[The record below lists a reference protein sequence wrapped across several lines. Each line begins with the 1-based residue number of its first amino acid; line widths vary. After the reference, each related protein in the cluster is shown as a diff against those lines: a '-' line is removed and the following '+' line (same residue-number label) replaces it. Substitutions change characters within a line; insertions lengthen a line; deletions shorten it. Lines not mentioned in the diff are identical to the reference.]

1 MSNPRVNR
9 YLKDKAFDHMDHALG
24 RYHDPTGETH
34 RNYFAIDAG
43 SDLALQFD
51 TSPWWA
57 KSGQQADM
65 AYYHVT
71 DIGKQA
77 LKAHLAEHAPMKAF
91 NVAFGGYSDTIPA
104 PSASKAKYKYWLRV
118 SDTDCDLTFIDFSR
132 TARVRRAA

>member
-24 RYHDPTGETH
+24 RYFDPMGETH
-34 RNYFAIDAG
+34 RNYFAIEAG
-43 SDLALQFD
+43 SDLAREFEA
-51 TSPWWA
+51 SPWWA

-71 DIGKQA
+71 DVGKQA
-77 LKAHLAEHAPMKAF
+77 LKDHLVATDPRCAF
-91 NVAFGGYSDTIPA
+91 VVTWDGYSQTISA
-104 PSASKAKYKYWLRV
+104 LTASKAKYDYFLHVKDVMPDIR
-118 SDTDCDLTFIDFSR
+118 FIDFSR